1 MRRLLYI
8 PVIHSEEDLGSMA
21 EPLKQEFIQQFG
33 LSRWQEHVRS
43 VENMWY
49 GIKARLAGL
58 NLDYKKVKIYQDGLP
73 VCGKEREIVQD
84 VARLGSHNYRIVL
97 DMVTKGAELTGTEDA
112 KLLVEEY
119 NFIKKLTAINDAS
132 ERKSAIKKAKKRR
145 DRLLIER
152 DRFVAKRIDDTLREG
167 ETGIIFSGIEHEID
181 KYLPQDI
188 KIEFI
193 IYRLPFRKIQC
204 GQA

>member
-1 MRRLLYI
+1 
-8 PVIHSEEDLGSMA
+8 MA

-33 LSRWQEHVRS
+33 LNRWHEHVRS

-181 KYLPQDI
+181 KYLPEDI